1 MYDFQGRQFGIVLNG
16 QSNCFQG
23 QAGCPVFGVFFLAAS
38 SKKHIENRAAVTSL
52 WSFLFGDNFRWDKI
66 HRDMKLNTGI
76 PRFRL
81 LMWVHKKKLRKA
93 KTCVNQGYLVRGG
106 KQDRIVNCVKPK
118 ITEIETVEIEECL
131 YVLFFI

>member
-1 MYDFQGRQFGIVLNG
+1 MYDCPKRQFGIVLYG

-76 PRFRL
+76 PL
-81 LMWVHKKKLRKA
+81 QTVNVGTQKKLRKA